1 LTEARPNEALLIN
14 FPHFVNSVQNQF
26 FASINLGQIHSASLV
41 LAEVLIDTTLG
52 MLCLVEDPMKL
63 TPFGFVSIA
72 ENFLRDVLALPP
84 IGGGKWQFQRLLN
97 FSDNTS
103 TLHIDLHSEGGAK
116 KTSAIMH
123 AHMTGTARDIS
134 IQGWIQLGE
143 AESQEP
149 FVLRQ
154 MDATRA
160 EEEIFGLVDRL
171 VSNMPEADK
180 SSPIA
185 SPAAPASTFEPL
197 VPSKTAPESI
207 SDSSKEPEESE
218 ESAPKADK
226 PAKGKKAAK

>member
-1 LTEARPNEALLIN
+1 MTKERSNGAQLIN

-41 LAEVLIDTTLG
+41 LPEVLIDTTLG

-185 SPAAPASTFEPL
+185 RPAAPASTFEPL
-197 VPSKTAPESI
+197 VPSKTAPEAI

>member
-1 LTEARPNEALLIN
+1 
-14 FPHFVNSVQNQF
+14 
-26 FASINLGQIHSASLV
+26 
-41 LAEVLIDTTLG
+41 
-52 MLCLVEDPMKL
+52 
-63 TPFGFVSIA
+63 
-72 ENFLRDVLALPP
+72 
-84 IGGGKWQFQRLLN
+84 
-97 FSDNTS
+97 
-103 TLHIDLHSEGGAK
+103 
-116 KTSAIMH
+116 MH